1 VIIRGQNAVMII
13 KYREREKE
21 RKKDALF
28 SFLRGVF
35 YKGWYEVAY
44 FIRLLER

>member
-1 VIIRGQNAVMII
+1 MII

-35 YKGWYEVAY
+35 LGGWYETTY
-44 FIRLLER
+44 FIRVLER